1 MFGAF
6 GNSAGLL
13 LFACSVA
20 LKTLCSSIVFSLALT
35 SRAGGVVIN
44 SRILGHNE
52 SPFLELCYTLLLAP
66 QCQVHKRQFQPG
78 YPQRQHAAPALA
90 RSSASVQMPGPATA
104 RSRILPI
111 RPTSL
116 PFCPPVSTRSPALLL
131 PHNVHAFIETDT
143 SMTTSLR
150 AYNKMYAFEHTN
162 TLTHKNNAR
171 YKTLP

>member
-1 MFGAF
+1 MLGAF

-13 LFACSVA
+13 LFSGSVA
-20 LKTLCSSIVFSLALT
+20 LKTLHSSIVFSVALT

-90 RSSASVQMPGPATA
+90 RSSASVQMPAQHRQIPH
-104 RSRILPI
+104 LPI
-111 RPTSL
+111 RPAPL

-143 SMTTSLR
+143 SMTTSVR

>member
-1 MFGAF
+1 MLGAF

-13 LFACSVA
+13 LFSGSVA
-20 LKTLCSSIVFSLALT
+20 LKTLHASIVFSVALT

-90 RSSASVQMPGPATA
+90 RSSASVQMPAQHRQFP
-104 RSRILPI
+104 ILPI
-111 RPTSL
+111 RPTHRLSHTRLL
-116 PFCPPVSTRSPALLL
+116 PQPGFLLL
-131 PHNVHAFIETDT
+131 HNVHAFSETDT

>member
-1 MFGAF
+1 MLVANAFMLGAF

-13 LFACSVA
+13 LFSGSVA
-20 LKTLCSSIVFSLALT
+20 LKTLHASIVFSVALT

-90 RSSASVQMPGPATA
+90 RSSASVQMPAQHRQIPHSSYPPCPAAFLPSSLHPQPSTFATA
-104 RSRILPI
+104 QCSR
-111 RPTSL
+111 
-116 PFCPPVSTRSPALLL
+116 F
-131 PHNVHAFIETDT
+131 
-143 SMTTSLR
+143 
-150 AYNKMYAFEHTN
+150 Y
-162 TLTHKNNAR
+162 
-171 YKTLP
+171 

>member
-6 GNSAGLL
+6 GNSAGML

-20 LKTLCSSIVFSLALT
+20 LKTLCASIVFSVALT

-52 SPFLELCYTLLLAP
+52 SPFLELCYALLLASR
-66 QCQVHKRQFQPG
+66 CQGHKRTVPAPDIRCG
-78 YPQRQHAAPALA
+78 SMPRQLWRA
-90 RSSASVQMPGPATA
+90 RQQAYRCPPSTA

-111 RPTSL
+111 RPAPL

>member
-1 MFGAF
+1 MLGAF

-20 LKTLCSSIVFSLALT
+20 LKTLCSSIVFSLTLT

-44 SRILGHNE
+44 PRILGHNE

-66 QCQVHKRQFQPG
+66 PCQVHKPTVPAPDICSGSMPRQLWRARQRVHR
-78 YPQRQHAAPALA
+78 YPP
-90 RSSASVQMPGPATA
+90 STAS
-104 RSRILPI
+104 SRILPI
-111 RPTSL
+111 HPAPL
-116 PFCPPVSTRSPALLL
+116 PFCLPVSTRSPALLL

-143 SMTTSLR
+143 RMTTSVR

>member
-1 MFGAF
+1 MLGAF

-13 LFACSVA
+13 LFSGSVA
-20 LKTLCSSIVFSLALT
+20 LKTLHSSIVFSVALT

-78 YPQRQHAAPALA
+78 YRNGSMPRQLWRA
-90 RSSASVQMPGPATA
+90 RQQAYRCPPSTA

-111 RPTSL
+111 RPAPL

-143 SMTTSLR
+143 SMTTSVR

>member
-52 SPFLELCYTLLLAP
+52 SPFLELCYALLLALR
-66 QCQVHKRQFQPG
+66 CQGHKRQFQPRISQRWRACQRPHA
-78 YPQRQHAAPALA
+78 YPP
-90 RSSASVQMPGPATA
+90 STYT
-104 RSRILPI
+104 SRILPSCPAPAPP
-111 RPTSL
+111 PTRL
-116 PFCPPVSTRSPALLL
+116 HPPMQPALLL
-131 PHNVHAFIETDT
+131 PHNVHAFIETAT
-143 SMTTSLR
+143 SMTTKMR
-150 AYNKMYAFEHTN
+150 AYNKMYTFKHTN
-162 TLTHKNNAR
+162 TLTHKNYAR

>member
-1 MFGAF
+1 MLGAF

-20 LKTLCSSIVFSLALT
+20 LKTLCSSIVFSVALT

-66 QCQVHKRQFQPG
+66 QCQVHKRQFHP
-78 YPQRQHAAPALA
+78 RI
-90 RSSASVQMPGPATA
+90 PATA
-104 RSRILPI
+104 ACRAQLWRARQRACRCPPSTASSRILPI
-111 RPTSL
+111 HPAPL
-116 PFCPPVSTRSPALLL
+116 PFCLPVSTRSPALLL

-143 SMTTSLR
+143 RMTTSVR

>member
-52 SPFLELCYTLLLAP
+52 SPFLELCYTLLLALR
-66 QCQVHKRQFQPG
+66 CQGHKRQFHPRISAAAACGASFGALVSERTDARQP
-78 YPQRQHAAPALA
+78 PPDPAFL
-90 RSSASVQMPGPATA
+90 SA
-104 RSRILPI
+104 LP
-111 RPTSL
+111 PL
-116 PFCPPVSTRSPALLL
+116 PFCLPVSTRSPALLL

-143 SMTTSLR
+143 RMTTSVR

>member
-6 GNSAGLL
+6 GNSAGVL

-20 LKTLCSSIVFSLALT
+20 LKTFRSSIVFSLALT

-78 YPQRQHAAPALA
+78 YPQRQHTAPALA
-90 RSSASVQMPGPATA
+90 RSSASAQMPAQPVS
-104 RSRILPI
+104 SRILPI
-111 RPTSL
+111 HPAPL

-131 PHNVHAFIETDT
+131 SHNVHAFSETDT
-143 SMTTSLR
+143 SMTTNEG
-150 AYNKMYAFEHTN
+150 AYNKMYAVNHTN
-162 TLTHKNNAR
+162 TLTHKNHGR
-171 YKTLP
+171 YKTLS